1 MAVWQWSRFGVQ
13 YKAAVLDVKAFDPDQ
28 PRGWHG
34 RWIKVGS
41 VVRLHGGGRATV
53 VGSNGDWYRVRHTS
67 GHVTSVHSRQIAAVV
82 SSPAPSR
89 GAGRKPP
96 EKVQPGRTAN
106 AADLDAL
113 DDWLWAGL
121 DPSGRR
127 KVTELEARDHD
138 LFMRNRAIAKRQIA
152 EDLTRR
158 TAHVDDLYA
167 LEEPVR
173 FTLDRLRSGESIMV
187 RTPTPYVALHAQPNS
202 PELPNELADWTYQEV
217 LPEEFEAAKRSM
229 DMSGFEVIDA
239 DRYRA
244 LHRESMVAAMINA
257 WAFNSASPRSL
268 AIQVVAREQFGL
280 ERTTMDGVEPH
291 RLEMA
296 GEILD
301 KQRPF
306 VEAFVRGQY
315 DATQEW
321 LREAGVT
328 HLHVL
333 RGMVWD
339 ATDTE
344 EGVPAWADR
353 DRGPDAYEADVPL
366 RPLSSFTLSPFTAQE
381 FVGQEGDAF
390 EWIHEH
396 GVVIDGTVPAERVF
410 ALPRTGI
417 GCLDEWE
424 AVLLGGTDR
433 WRVTARVGKYRFY
446 LQHLIAT
453 ANSRYEQILAIE
465 FARSMGMMDL
475 IPDSWTTGHKALPIG
490 GTPMGAQSPRKRV
503 WDVWDGGRL
512 ATDLDTCV
520 RASGLTRVETARD
533 LLARQHEVNVPA
545 ALLEE
550 CRQVVDADAQS

>member
-1 MAVWQWSRFGVQ
+1 MAVYQWSRFGVQ
-13 YKAAVLDVKAFDPDQ
+13 YKAVLDVKAYDPDQ

-34 RWIKVGS
+34 RWIQVGS
-41 VVRLHGGGRATV
+41 VVRLHGGGQATV
-53 VGSNGDWYRVRHTS
+53 VGNSGDWYQVRHTS
-67 GHVTSVHSRQIAAVV
+67 GHVTTIHSRQIAAVV
-82 SSPAPSR
+82 STPAPAR
-89 GAGRKPP
+89 AARTRAG
-96 EKVQPGRTAN
+96 KVQPGQTAT
-106 AADLDAL
+106 AADLAVL
-113 DDWLWAGL
+113 DERLWADL
-121 DPSGRR
+121 DPAGRL
-127 KVTELEARDHD
+127 KLTELEAKDHN
-138 LFMRNRAIAKRQIA
+138 LFMRNRAMAKRQIMQ
-152 EDLTRR
+152 DLTRR
-158 TAHVDDLYA
+158 IEHVDDEYV

-173 FTLDRLRSGESIMV
+173 AALARIRSGESVMV
-187 RTPTPYVALHAQPNS
+187 RSPTRAVALHAQPDS
-202 PELPNELADWTYQEV
+202 PDLPNDLADWTYQEV
-217 LPEEFEAAKRSM
+217 LPEEFEQARQSM
-229 DMSGFEVIDA
+229 AMSDFEVIDA

-257 WAFNSASPRSL
+257 WAFDAVSPRSL

-280 ERTTMDGVEPH
+280 ERTTMDGVKPH

-306 VEAFVRGQY
+306 VEAFVHGQY

-381 FVGQEGDAF
+381 FVGQEGDTF

-396 GVVIDGTVPAERVF
+396 GVVIDGTVPAARVF

-417 GCLDEWE
+417 GCLNEWE

-433 WRVTARVGKYRFY
+433 WRVVGRVGKYRFY

-453 ANSRYEQILAIE
+453 AGSRYEQFVATE
-465 FARSMGMMDL
+465 FARSMGMMEM
-475 IPDSWTTGHKALPIG
+475 IPDSWTTGQKALPVEE
-490 GTPMGAQSPRKRV
+490 AAVARKQA
-503 WDVWDGGRL
+503 WDVWNGGRI

-520 RASGLTRVETARD
+520 KASGMSREETARD
-533 LLARQHEVNVPA
+533 LLARQHLVDVPA
-545 ALLEE
+545 DLLEE
-550 CRQVVDADAQS
+550 CRRVVATQNATPA